1 MSTASESVRIYWIY
15 TLLSLIGIGLFLVYK
30 PEWFWVMLPPFCTYF
45 VKSMRW
51 M

>member
-15 TLLSLIGIGLFLVYK
+15 TLLSLIGIGLFLMYK

-45 VKSMRW
+45 VKAMRW